1 MGSLLLFVL
10 IFFVL
15 IIAIPIISIIRVVMS
30 VAKGPAKQQSAQ
42 QDPDMQLNKQSA
54 SPINRRFDKS
64 KAEDVEFE
72 EV

>member
-1 MGSLLLFVL
+1 MGSLILFVL

-30 VAKGPAKQQSAQ
+30 VTKGPAKQQSAQ
-42 QDPDMQLNKQSA
+42 QDPEIQSNKQA
-54 SPINRRFDKS
+54 SSPLNRRFDKS
-64 KAEDVEFE
+64 RAEDVEFE